1 MAVSQLHSGLP
12 IARRDLL
19 QVGSLGLMGLTMPAL
34 LRQAAAGGL
43 RPGAA
48 KSCLLF
54 FLDED
59 PHTANIN
66 AFTEDLAADSDKA
79 FDMLMRRF

>member
-1 MAVSQLHSGLP
+1 MA
-12 IARRDLL
+12 
-19 QVGSLGLMGLTMPAL
+19 M
-34 LRQAAAGGL
+34 LRN
-43 RPGAA
+43 
-48 KSCLLF
+48 CLLF

-59 PHTANIN
+59 PHTSNIN

>member
-1 MAVSQLHSGLP
+1 MA
-12 IARRDLL
+12 
-19 QVGSLGLMGLTMPAL
+19 M
-34 LRQAAAGGL
+34 LRN
-43 RPGAA
+43 
-48 KSCLLF
+48 CLLF